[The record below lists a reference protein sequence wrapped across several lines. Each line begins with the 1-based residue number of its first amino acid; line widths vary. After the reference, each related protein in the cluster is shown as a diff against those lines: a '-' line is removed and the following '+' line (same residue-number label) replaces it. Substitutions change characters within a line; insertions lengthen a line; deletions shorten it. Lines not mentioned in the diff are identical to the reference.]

1 MDQGICDAQTE
12 RRGRVSEN
20 SLGWGE
26 GAKARDGR
34 ARNRHRQRGLVGA
47 NGLKPGRQGQGLG
60 LARSEWT
67 AWVVDQA
74 NSKVGQNWCAEGADH
89 PGAKAS

>member
-1 MDQGICDAQTE
+1 M
-12 RRGRVSEN
+12 RRRKGGRVSED

-47 NGLKPGRQGQGLG
+47 KGLKGGRV
-60 LARSEWT
+60 REYR
-67 AWVVDQA
+67 
-74 NSKVGQNWCAEGADH
+74 
-89 PGAKAS
+89 P